1 MVVLRLVDSLDLDL
15 WLHVDQGACL
25 REDVWKLIQHVLSE
39 HGYKVFRPLERK
51 ISVVFHLLVRFF
63 VDLRLPRGHL
73 LY

>member
-1 MVVLRLVDSLDLDL
+1 VRKLV
-15 WLHVDQGACL
+15 
-25 REDVWKLIQHVLSE
+25 QHVLPK
-39 HGYKVFRPLERK
+39 HGYKVFRTLERK